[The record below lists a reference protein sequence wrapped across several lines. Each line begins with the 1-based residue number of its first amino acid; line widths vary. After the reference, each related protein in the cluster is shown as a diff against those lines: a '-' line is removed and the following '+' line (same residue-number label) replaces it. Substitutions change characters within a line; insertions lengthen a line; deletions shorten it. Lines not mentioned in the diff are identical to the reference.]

1 MAGVIISRDPTLK
14 SDQLI
19 ADLCAI
25 YQNKSEQEIED
36 QLAKLYF
43 NDAPGQI
50 PSPALDE
57 FIPKDKEVID
67 FEDIKP
73 SLLKIDQLVEMAG

>member
-25 YQNKSEQEIED
+25 YQNKSDQEIED

-43 NDAPGQI
+43 NDAPEQI

-57 FIPKDKEVID
+57 FIPEDKNIED